1 MTMPELLYVD
11 HAHFIDDV
19 RTLAALLRDDGW
31 QPDFIV
37 GIGRGGLVPAVYLSH
52 ATGTPL
58 LSVDHS
64 SKVPTFGDE
73 LLAKLATK
81 TAAGRRLL
89 IVDDIN
95 DSGRTLAALRRA
107 IVANGGVARNFR
119 VAVLIDNIRS
129 SETVDYRARMIDRNV
144 EPRWFV
150 FPWEAMAEHEA
161 SLIAAA
167 TAHSRSAAGD

>member
-1 MTMPELLYVD
+1 MSSPALLYID
-11 HAHFIDDV
+11 QTQFIEDV
-19 RTLAALLRDDGW
+19 RALAALLRSGDW

-37 GIGRGGLVPAVYLSH
+37 GIGRGGLVPAVFLSH
-52 ATGTPL
+52 ATGIAL

-73 LLAKLATK
+73 LLAKLADKTK
-81 TAAGRRLL
+81 DGIRLL

-95 DSGRTLAALRRA
+95 DSGKTLRYLRQEFLKT
-107 IVANGGVARNFR
+107 GGVAAHLR

-129 SETVDYRARMIDRNV
+129 IETVDYRARTIDRNE

-150 FPWEAMAEHEA
+150 FPWEAMAEREDM
-161 SLIAAA
+161 LVDAAVKHH
-167 TAHSRSAAGD
+167 TPN

>member
-1 MTMPELLYVD
+1 MSQPALLYIDQTRFV
-11 HAHFIDDV
+11 DDV
-19 RTLAALLRDDGW
+19 RALAALLKGDDW

-37 GIGRGGLVPAVYLSH
+37 GIGRGGLVPAVFLSH
-52 ATGTPL
+52 ATGIAL

-73 LLAKLATK
+73 LLAKLADKTK
-81 TAAGRRLL
+81 DGIHLL

-95 DSGRTLAALRRA
+95 DSGKTLRYLREEFLKT
-107 IVANGGVARNFR
+107 GGVAAHLR

-129 SETVDYRARMIDRNV
+129 IESVDYRARTIDRNA

-150 FPWEAMAEHEA
+150 FPWEAMAEREDM
-161 SLIAAA
+161 LVNAAVKHH
-167 TAHSRSAAGD
+167 TPN

>member
-1 MTMPELLYVD
+1 MSQPALLYID
-11 HAHFIDDV
+11 QTQFIDDV
-19 RTLAALLRDDGW
+19 RTLAAILHAGDW

-37 GIGRGGLVPAVYLSH
+37 GIGRGGLVPAVFLSH
-52 ATGTPL
+52 ATGIAL

-73 LLAKLATK
+73 LLGKLAEKTK
-81 TAAGRRLL
+81 IGERLL

-95 DSGRTLAALRRA
+95 DSGKTLRYLKKAFLDAGGIAADL
-107 IVANGGVARNFR
+107 R

-129 SETVDYRARMIDRNV
+129 VESVDYRARTIDRNL

-150 FPWEAMAEHEA
+150 FPWEAMAEHEET
-161 SLIAAA
+161 LVDAAIKHHA
-167 TAHSRSAAGD
+167 PH